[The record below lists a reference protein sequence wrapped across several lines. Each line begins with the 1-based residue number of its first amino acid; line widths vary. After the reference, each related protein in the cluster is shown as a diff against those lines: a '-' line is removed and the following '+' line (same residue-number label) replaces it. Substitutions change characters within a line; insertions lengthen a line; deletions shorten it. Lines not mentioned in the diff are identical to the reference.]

1 MKLILKKI
9 WTFLNYP
16 FIAVMLGVFLFV
28 CLLMLPTLRTRYTL
42 QSTESRFTCFSHF
55 GGKVFESSV
64 SLERL
69 SRTPTWQPDT
79 IAPPLPID
87 QAILL
92 ARKALDGIVAE
103 PHLWRRNRVSI
114 EVAGTDLSAFYVVEF
129 RNLTKEEPYPHA
141 ETVQIIVL
149 MDGTVVE
156 IRPYKEA

>member
-16 FIAVMLGVFLFV
+16 FIAVMLGVFLLV
-28 CLLMLPTLRTRYTL
+28 CLLMLPTLGIR
-42 QSTESRFTCFSHF
+42 STAGSTGNLFTCFSNF
-55 GGKVFESSV
+55 GGNVFESSV
-64 SLERL
+64 SFERL
-69 SRTPTWQPDT
+69 SRTPTWQPDAVT
-79 IAPPLPID
+79 PPLPIE

-103 PHLWRRNRVSI
+103 PQVWYRNRVTI
-114 EVAGTDLSAFYVVEF
+114 EVAGTHLSAFYVVEF
-129 RNLTKEEPYPHA
+129 RNSTKEALYPPA

-156 IRPYKEA
+156 TRPYKKA